1 MHDILHFL
9 KQWLTD
15 WGYWAIAGALLL
27 ENAGLPVPGETILI
41 LASILAYKSELRLP
55 IIILVGTVA
64 ATLGDNIGYWI
75 GRKGGRPLL
84 EKWKTFFRVR
94 DEHIQRGEDLLEKH
108 GPAAIFFAR
117 FVAGARI
124 VAGPLA
130 GVLRMHWPRF
140 ALFNFL
146 GALVWVSVISSVSY
160 LFGSQ
165 AGRLLVLLKRVDLLV
180 LLGVLL
186 VAFGFWLRSRR
197 RRRLQSA
204 RPQAEKAA
212 DRNIRDG

>member
-1 MHDILHFL
+1 MHDILQVL

-27 ENAGLPVPGETILI
+27 ENAGLPLPGETILI
-41 LASILAYKSELRLP
+41 LASVLAYKSELKLP
-55 IIILVGTVA
+55 IIMLVGTVA

-75 GRKGGRPLL
+75 GREGGRPLL
-84 EKWKTFFRVR
+84 EKWKNFFRVR
-94 DEHIQRGEDLLEKH
+94 EEHIQRGEELLEKH
-108 GPAAIFFAR
+108 GPVAIFFAR

-146 GALVWVSVISSVSY
+146 GAVVWVSVISSLGY
-160 LFGSQ
+160 AFGSQ
-165 AGRLLVLLKRVDLLV
+165 ADRLIVLLKRVDLLV
-180 LLGVLL
+180 LLGVVAVSL
-186 VAFGFWLRSRR
+186 VMWLRSRR
-197 RRRLQSA
+197 QRQMAERRS
-204 RPQAEKAA
+204 KAA
-212 DRNIRDG
+212 STAEGDAREK